1 MRLLEVVMTSTRIS
15 RLAAIA
21 GGVLLL
27 AGCAGGGGSAPV
39 ASNAAGASHPAVAR
53 NEVQQVSAALGNRLD
68 QMMAQQVALT
78 TH

>member
-1 MRLLEVVMTSTRIS
+1 MTSSRVC

-27 AGCAGGGGSAPV
+27 AGCAGGGGSASV
-39 ASNAAGASHPAVAR
+39 AGNAAGTSHPVAAPS
-53 NEVQQVSAALGNRLD
+53 EVQQVSAALGNRLD

-78 TH
+78 TR